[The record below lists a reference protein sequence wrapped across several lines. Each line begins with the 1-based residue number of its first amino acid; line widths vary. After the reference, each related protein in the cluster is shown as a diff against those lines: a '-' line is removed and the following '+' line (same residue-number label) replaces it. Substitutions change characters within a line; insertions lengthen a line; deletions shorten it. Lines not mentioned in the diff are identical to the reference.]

1 MKNFEIKKEIWIW
14 VMMALPL
21 LYLAH
26 VWPTLPEMVPTHFG
40 MDGQP
45 NDWSHR
51 SSLIFIIAGM
61 LVGIYLMLTFIPA
74 IDPKRK
80 IESMGNKYFLFK
92 LFLMVFITILS
103 FFCIQMSASKNA
115 GVPGMVNMVFV
126 LVGGM
131 FVFLGNYMQSIKPNY
146 FIGIRTPWTLEN
158 ETVWRKTHQLGGKLY
173 FAAGL
178 LVMILPF
185 VLKKHYQY
193 IYLAVIFSASI
204 IPVVYSFII
213 LKRQKASSK
222 DIPE

>member
-14 VMMALPL
+14 VMMTLPL
-21 LYLAH
+21 LYLVY

-51 SSLIFIIAGM
+51 STLVFIIVSM
-61 LVGIYLMLTFIPA
+61 LLGIYLLLTVIPA
-74 IDPKRK
+74 IDPKAR
-80 IESMGNKYFLFK
+80 IGSMGNKYFLFK
-92 LFLMVFITILS
+92 LFLMVFITILC
-103 FFCIQMSASKNA
+103 FFCIQMSAAKKIGNPS
-115 GVPGMVNMVFV
+115 MVFV
-126 LVGGM
+126 LIGGM

-173 FAAGL
+173 FVAGL

-185 VLKKHYQY
+185 ILKEHYPYVFLTIVL
-193 IYLAVIFSASI
+193 AASL
-204 IPVVYSFII
+204 IPIVYSFMVY
-213 LKRQKASSK
+213 KQQKSIENGSEEK
-222 DIPE
+222 K